1 MIVYLLT
8 KFNFFKNDHIHMHQ
22 HSLLARAFFKNLSV
36 GREQSTKREH
46 TPLCFSTART
56 AFRAFCE
63 QIFRCTVLHYTVDIF
78 L

>member
-36 GREQSTKREH
+36 GTEQSTKREH
-46 TPLCFSTART
+46 TPCVFPPLG
-56 AFRAFCE
+56 
-63 QIFRCTVLHYTVDIF
+63 LHFVHFVNRF
-78 L
+78 LDAQRYIIL